1 MRSSIGAL
9 LNLVFESKKQ
19 GKGRLGRGKVYTKL
33 IEILFGAEC
42 LNTANIFGGSID
54 RFLLRIIRNETEY
67 PYSIFNIHEADVF
80 ITDEKRVKSALLKMK
95 DFCSE
100 VLDEEKTEAL
110 VYSLLEMLRQD
121 TTINT
126 LIYGCK
132 TISKTDLFGSTI
144 YPTRICIE
152 ALLLSLL
159 YHVHKYPTPS
169 KEAAICHLAAPESIE
184 FKIVHF
190 SDYSSLDLQYE
201 IDIIDFIKN
210 HTYEKGSNSA
220 NYELDINVNNITLS
234 QLPDSG
240 NLFVYGENSETTFN
254 CLNTNSCTPLY
265 LKLSAY
271 DVNDES
277 IIDMLLLKY
286 RYLNEYS
293 DHHKCCIIEG
303 EEAVIKEA
311 YKFEAL
317 FKAAPI
323 NSQKQFVLWIDGL
336 SERILKK
343 HPSILSSIKRAVEN
357 WKNVRIIISG
367 REVPD
372 MAVFSSF
379 IKAEIAGVNTTD
391 IRNRI
396 SDYDSFDPSLKTLLR
411 DPILLNRYLD
421 PSNKRKTYG
430 ELLDYYYSEYLIE
443 QYAEYPTI
451 IFLIKHILPFIGRR
465 ISDFKSNCIKRS
477 DASDVIE
484 KALHI
489 LIDNEIVYQNY
500 IAANTV
506 FSVDRTNINSL
517 IETILDTEIM
527 SESITGELVF
537 TSHGGH
543 SYFVAKY
550 FINTIEM
557 LDIAF
562 EKENIYEKQELFR
575 CLDLGSV
582 WFENK
587 SIYRLVGEITGDY
600 RNTSE
605 SAHYYKSQLDVLLEM
620 CREFDCFRATENIIY
635 AMASVRANTICD
647 VDFSNTSLPLTIQ
660 SYISFSDVSGELP
673 CDFSKCHVFYI
684 SLLEPLLF
692 SVSSGDERLILAAF
706 EDSYAV
712 LWDCNNRKVL
722 WTSDLHSYLKNDSG
736 PCYAEF
742 NANSISVYGSI
753 SGIELDL
760 SDGTVRNRFDI
771 SEHRSNNYDKWLE
784 NGCISQNA
792 SYMNLQEDILRQ
804 LSHFKNCDFSDAVF
818 EFDKYKE
825 LLKKMGAII

>member
-33 IEILFGAEC
+33 IEILFGTEC
-42 LNTANIFGGSID
+42 LNTANVFGGSID

-67 PYSIFNIHEADVF
+67 PYSIFNIHAADVF
-80 ITDEKRVKSALLKMK
+80 ITDETRVTSALLKMK

-144 YPTRICIE
+144 HPTRICIE

-169 KEAAICHLAAPESIE
+169 KEAAICHLAAPESID

-190 SDYSSLDLQYE
+190 SDHSTLDLEYD
-201 IDIIDFIKN
+201 IDIIEFIKT
-210 HTYEKGSNSA
+210 HTHEKESIFK
-220 NYELDINVNNITLS
+220 NYELDINVNNIILS

-240 NLFVYGENSETTFN
+240 NLFIYGENSAIVSN
-254 CLNTNSCTPLY
+254 RLDTNSCILLY
-265 LKLSAY
+265 LNLSAH
-271 DVNDES
+271 DISDTS
-277 IIDMLLLKY
+277 ILDMLLLKY

-293 DHHKCCIIEG
+293 DHRKCCIIEG

-311 YKFEAL
+311 YKFETVL
-317 FKAAPI
+317 KAAPI
-323 NSQKQFVLWIDGL
+323 NGQKQFVLWLDGL
-336 SERILKK
+336 SERVLKK
-343 HPSILSSIKRAVEN
+343 HPSILSGINNAVYN
-357 WKNVRIIISG
+357 WKNVRIIISE

-379 IKAEIAGVNTTD
+379 IKAEIIGVNTAD
-391 IRNRI
+391 RSSRI
-396 SDYDSFDPSLKTLLR
+396 SEYDSLAPSLKILLR

-421 PSNKRKTYG
+421 PSNERKTYG
-430 ELLDYYYSEYLIE
+430 ELLNYYYSEYLIE
-443 QYAEYPTI
+443 QYAEYPDI
-451 IFLIKHILPFIGRR
+451 VFLIKHILPFIGRR
-465 ISDFKSNCIKRS
+465 ISDFKSNSIKRS

-489 LIDNEIVYQNY
+489 LIDNEVVYQNY

-506 FSVDRTNINSL
+506 FPVDRTNINSL

-543 SYFVAKY
+543 SYFAAKY
-550 FINTIEM
+550 FINAIEM

-562 EKENIYEKQELFR
+562 EKEHILEKKELFR

-600 RNTSE
+600 KNTPE
-605 SAHYYKSQLDVLLEM
+605 SAHYYKTQLDALLEM
-620 CREFDCFRATENIIY
+620 CREFDCFRATENVIY
-635 AMASVRANTICD
+635 AMASPRENTICD
-647 VDFSNTSLPLTIQ
+647 VDFSNTSLPLTIP

-712 LWDCNNRKVL
+712 LWDFNNRKVL
-722 WTSDLHSYLKNDSG
+722 WTSDLHKYLKNA
-736 PCYAEF
+736 PELCYAEF
-742 NANSISVYGSI
+742 NANSISVY
-753 SGIELDL
+753 
-760 SDGTVRNRFDI
+760 
-771 SEHRSNNYDKWLE
+771 
-784 NGCISQNA
+784 
-792 SYMNLQEDILRQ
+792 
-804 LSHFKNCDFSDAVF
+804 
-818 EFDKYKE
+818 
-825 LLKKMGAII
+825 

>member
-1 MRSSIGAL
+1 MRASIGAL
-9 LNLVFESKKQ
+9 LNLIFESKKQ

-42 LNTANIFGGSID
+42 LNTANVFGGSID

-67 PYSIFNIHEADVF
+67 PYSIFNISKTDVF
-80 ITDEKRVKSALLKMK
+80 INDEKSVKSALLKMR
-95 DFCSE
+95 DFCFE

-110 VYSLLEMLRQD
+110 VCSLLEMLGQD

-132 TISKTDLFGSTI
+132 TISKSDLFGSTI
-144 YPTRICIE
+144 HPTRICIE

-159 YHVHKYPTPS
+159 YHVHKKPVPS
-169 KEAAICHLAAPESIE
+169 KDTEIRHLYAPESID

-190 SDYSSLDLQYE
+190 NDYSSLDLKYD
-201 IDIIDFIKN
+201 IDIIEFIKT
-210 HTYEKGSNSA
+210 HIHEKESIFK
-220 NYELDINVNNITLS
+220 NYELDINVNNIILS

-240 NLFVYGENSETTFN
+240 NLFVYGKKSVTTFN

-271 DVNDES
+271 DVNDAS

-343 HPSILSSIKRAVEN
+343 HPSILSGIKKAVEN

-379 IKAEIAGVNTTD
+379 IKAEIAGVNTAD

-421 PSNKRKTYG
+421 PSNERKTYG
-430 ELLDYYYSEYLIE
+430 ELLNYCYSEYLID
-443 QYAEYPTI
+443 QYAEYPDI
-451 IFLIKHILPFIGRR
+451 VFLIKHILPFIGKR
-465 ISDFKSNCIKRS
+465 ISDLNSNYIKRS
-477 DASDVIE
+477 DAAEVIE

-489 LIDNEIVYQNY
+489 LLDNKVVYQNY
-500 IAANTV
+500 TAANTV
-506 FSVDRTNINSL
+506 FSVDRTDISTF
-517 IETILDTEIM
+517 IEMILDTEIM
-527 SESITGELVF
+527 SENSTGELVF

-543 SYFVAKY
+543 SYFAAKY
-550 FINTIEM
+550 FINAIEM
-557 LDIAF
+557 LDITF
-562 EKENIYEKQELFR
+562 EKEHIYEKQELFQY
-575 CLDLGSV
+575 LDLGSV

-605 SAHYYKSQLDVLLEM
+605 SAHYYKTQLDVLLEM
-620 CREFDCFRATENIIY
+620 CREFDCFRATENVIY
-635 AMASVRANTICD
+635 AMASARENTICD
-647 VDFSNTSLPLTIQ
+647 VDFSNTSLPLTIP

-712 LWDCNNRKVL
+712 LWDCNNRCIL
-722 WTSDLHSYLKNDSG
+722 WTSDLHSYLKNDSE

-742 NANSISVYGSI
+742 NANTISIYGSI
-753 SGIELDL
+753 SGVELAL
-760 SDGTVRNRFDI
+760 SDGTIKNCFKA
-771 SEHRSNNYDKWLE
+771 SERPSQNYDDWLD
-784 NGCISQNA
+784 NGCIPQNTG
-792 SYMNLQEDILRQ
+792 YMNLQEDILRQ
-804 LSHFKNCDFSDAVF
+804 LPHFKNCDFSDAVF